1 MHLAE
6 LKQKSIGEL
15 NEIARDLKIDG
26 APNLRKQ
33 ELIFSILQGQTEKNG
48 VIFGE
53 GVLDGPDLGITDQ
66 AMTIPGFN
74 NSIELNLE
82 NPYKDMA

>member
-1 MHLAE
+1 MSAHRQKNEAVVEAAE
-6 LKQKSIGEL
+6 NYDEH
-15 NEIARDLKIDG
+15 ADDG
-26 APNLRKQ
+26 
-33 ELIFSILQGQTEKNG
+33 SILPIYE
-48 VIFGE
+48 FGE